1 MSNLRLKTGIRFGI
15 VTSLL
20 SSLIGLALFFTG
32 LADYSGSA
40 SGWVGTLIMILGI
53 YLASEGYKKENN
65 GFMTHSDLVV
75 TSLWMG
81 LVGGLVSA
89 LIVFVHLQLDPDLF
103 TIQLNRAEAD
113 MENKGLD
120 DASIE
125 QAMSITRKMMQP
137 IPMAMLVFASSFIF
151 SVILASILGFF
162 LKKEPGVFDQFDQE

>member
-1 MSNLRLKTGIRFGI
+1 MSNLRLKTGIRYGI

-32 LADYSGSA
+32 LADYSGST
-40 SGWVGTLIMILGI
+40 SGWVGTLILILGI

-65 GFMTHSDLVV
+65 GFMSHSDLVV

-81 LVGGLVSA
+81 LIGGLMSA
-89 LIVFVHLQLDPDLF
+89 AIVFVHLQLDPDLF
-103 TIQLNRAEAD
+103 SAQLNRVEAD
-113 MENKGLD
+113 MENKGMD

-137 IPMAMLVFASSFIF
+137 VPMALTVIVSSFIF
-151 SVILASILGFF
+151 TVILSSILGFF
-162 LKKEPGVFDQFDQE
+162 LKKEQGIFDQYDQE